1 MKSRSPWLL
10 DPAVTFLNHG
20 SFGGC
25 PGPVLDEQ
33 TRLRAEMER
42 RPIEWLARERDL
54 DPKLDRAREA
64 LAAVVGGD
72 ARDLVFVPNA
82 TTAVNAV
89 LRSAHFEPGDDLV
102 FTDHGYNA
110 CNNVVRFVCER
121 SGAVPVIAELPFP
134 LASPAEIVQAI
145 ERALTP
151 RTRLLLIDHVTS
163 ATGLVLP
170 IEDIV
175 RLCRERGVRVLV
187 DGAHAPGM
195 VPLDLGALGA
205 DYYTANAHKWLC
217 APKGCAFL
225 HVRSELQ
232 EEVRPTVISH
242 GANTPCEGRS
252 RFETEFGW
260 PGTHDPTPYL
270 TLPFAIE
277 WLASQDPNGLDGVR
291 QRNRDLA
298 LAAREFLCEALEV
311 EAPAPSEMI
320 GALVTLP
327 LPDGPPPE
335 GGLDAQHRQLFE
347 QHAIEVPIVHWP
359 RPGKRWV
366 RISAQLH
373 NDLDDYRA
381 LARALS

>member
-25 PGPVLDEQ
+25 PAPVLDEQ
-33 TRLRAEMER
+33 TRLREEMER

-89 LRSAHFEPGDDLV
+89 LRSAHFEAGDELV

-110 CNNVVRFVCER
+110 CNNVVRYVCDR
-121 SGAVPVIAELPFP
+121 SGAVPVVAEVPFP
-134 LASPAEIVQAI
+134 LASPAEVLQAI
-145 ERALTP
+145 ERVLTP

-163 ATGLVLP
+163 ATGIIFP

-175 RLCRERGVRVLV
+175 RLCHQHGVRVLV

-195 VPLDLGALGA
+195 IPLDLEALGA

-225 HVRSELQ
+225 RVRSELQ
-232 EEVRPTVISH
+232 DEVRPTVISH
-242 GANTPCEGRS
+242 GANTPHPGRS

-270 TLPFAIE
+270 TLPFAID
-277 WLASQDPNGLDGVR
+277 WLSAQDPRGLAGVM
-291 QRNRDLA
+291 QRNHELA
-298 LAAREFLCEALEV
+298 LAARELLCEALGV
-311 EAPAPSEMI
+311 EAPAPAEMI
-320 GALVTLP
+320 GALATLP

-335 GGLDAQHRQLFE
+335 DGLDAQHRELFE

-359 RPGKRWV
+359 KPGKRWV

-373 NDLDDYRA
+373 NDLDDYRT
-381 LARALS
+381 LARALR